1 MSKTKASLDK
11 FKDGNRNAR
20 VGYTRDGHVRNDHVH
35 VIAFEL
41 PADVP
46 RGDEKEPE
54 REREG
59 LQKSN

>member
-11 FKDGNRNAR
+11 FKDGNGDAR
-20 VGYTRDGHVRNDHVH
+20 DFHARDGHVHVH
-35 VIAFEL
+35 VFAFEL

-54 REREG
+54 
-59 LQKSN
+59 Q